1 MPAKPTPQISAD
13 VVEAYVLATVGSF
26 TPGGAH
32 GTIQLHAGD
41 GDGVTLYV
49 GKDDPTV
56 SPPNNTG
63 VYFRRIDAAHVELW
77 VNAATGWTKVA

>member
-1 MPAKPTPQISAD
+1 MPKNTPQITAD
-13 VVEAYVLATVGSF
+13 VVEATVLVTVGTF
-26 TPGGAH
+26 APLGAH

-41 GDGVTLYV
+41 GDGITVYA

-56 SPPNNTG
+56 TPPNAG
-63 VYFRRIDAAHVELW
+63 VYLRRIDATHVELW